1 MTPVGRQRI
10 GIFGGTFDPPQLGHL
25 AAAKQVLTLL
35 SLDKVLFLPAGDPWQ
50 KSDVSSAAERTK
62 MVSLAISDE
71 PLFELSTLEVDRSG
85 PTYTVETLTLLKE
98 QFPDTDLFFILG
110 DDAFEGITTW
120 KSWEELGS
128 LATLVVITRHGNK
141 VDVPE
146 ILLPSVNLLE
156 VSALPISST
165 QCRELV
171 LNGGNLEGLV
181 PPVVAKYISEHHL
194 YRSNA

>member
-1 MTPVGRQRI
+1 MTPVGRQRL

-25 AAAKQVLTLL
+25 AAAKQVLTNL

-50 KSDVSSAAERTK
+50 KSDVSSTDDRTK
-62 MVSLAISDE
+62 MLALAIADE
-71 PLFELSTLEVDRSG
+71 PAFELSTLEVDRSG
-85 PTYTVETLTLLKE
+85 PTYTVDTLELLRE
-98 QFPDTDLFFILG
+98 HFPKSDLFFILG
-110 DDAFEGITTW
+110 DDAFNGIKSW
-120 KSWEELGS
+120 KSWQELGS
-128 LATLVVITRHGNK
+128 LATLVVVTRHGNK

-181 PPVVAKYISEHHL
+181 PPEVAEYISEHHL
-194 YRSNA
+194 YRRNA